1 MFFSDSIDSFISE
14 INTGAFLPD
23 DTIVEITRS
32 IRPVY
37 IDVYLQPA
45 DNKPERFLVKGFK
58 GEMPGNKKSKC
69 YDFLIIS
76 KKNLETLVAGKVKD
90 RKKVEYPDTLPNVLS
105 AHILYSIPYSAKMG
119 K

>member
-1 MFFSDSIDSFISE
+1 MCWHTACA
-14 INTGAFLPD
+14 NWLLK
-23 DTIVEITRS
+23 
-32 IRPVY
+32 Y
-37 IDVYLQPA
+37 
-45 DNKPERFLVKGFK
+45 DNKTIMQKQLERIDREVKGFK